1 MARSGAVSA
10 ARLFFG
16 VPVGA
21 PLREALGAVS
31 VVVAARAHGRA
42 VPVANLHATLAF
54 LGTVPRERVAEL
66 CAIGDALRAPR
77 CNVDLDRIGSFR
89 GARVAW
95 IGTAAIPAP
104 LAALQAD
111 LGERLAH
118 AGWTLDARP
127 FNLHVTLA
135 RHCRVTLA
143 SDTVPAL
150 AWPITEVALFE
161 SIGGADGPRYEPLAA
176 WPLA

>member
-16 VPVGA
+16 VPVAA
-21 PLREALGAVS
+21 PLREALGALADALAV
-31 VVVAARAHGRA
+31 RAQGRA

-54 LGTVPRERVAEL
+54 LGSVPRERVAAL
-66 CAIGDALRAPR
+66 RAIGDALRAQP
-77 CNVDLDRIGSFR
+77 CEVQLDRIGGFR

-104 LAALQAD
+104 VAALQAD
-111 LGERLAH
+111 LAQRLAS
-118 AGWTLDARP
+118 AGLSLDARP

-143 SDTVPAL
+143 TDAVPAL
-150 AWPITEVALFE
+150 AWPVAEVALFE
-161 SIGGADGPRYEPLAA
+161 SIGTTEGPRYEPITRWSLA
-176 WPLA
+176 

>member
-1 MARSGAVSA
+1 MARHGAVPA

-16 VPVGA
+16 VPVAA
-21 PLREALGAVS
+21 PLREALGALADAL
-31 VVVAARAHGRA
+31 AARARGRA

-54 LGTVPRERVAEL
+54 LGTVPRDRVAEL
-66 CAIGDALRAPR
+66 RSIGDALRGRR
-77 CNVDLDRIGSFR
+77 CKVELDRIGSFR

-95 IGTAAIPAP
+95 IGTAAIPVP

-111 LGERLAH
+111 LAQRLAD

-127 FNLHVTLA
+127 FSLHVTLA
-135 RHCRVTLA
+135 RHCRVALA
-143 SDTVPAL
+143 TDTVPAL
-150 AWPITEVALFE
+150 AWPVAQVALFE
-161 SIGGADGPRYEPLAA
+161 SIGTADGPRYEPLAA

>member
-1 MARSGAVSA
+1 MTRPGAVSA

-16 VPVGA
+16 VPVAA
-21 PLREALGAVS
+21 PLREALGALADAI
-31 VVVAARAHGRA
+31 AARAQGRA

-54 LGTVPRERVAEL
+54 LGTVPRVRIADL
-66 CAIGDALRAPR
+66 RAIGDALRAPR
-77 CNVDLDRIGSFR
+77 CEVQLDRVGSFR

-111 LGERLAH
+111 LARRLGD

-135 RHCRVTLA
+135 RHCRAALA
-143 SDTVPAL
+143 TDTVPAL
-150 AWPITEVALFE
+150 AWPVADVALFE
-161 SIGGADGPRYEPLAA
+161 SIGTTDGPRYEPLAA